1 MNKKGF
7 IFTLMISLLLAALI
21 ISGLLYLKIR
31 FGGLEFKT
39 GNIVYKIG
47 YEKEKTLE
55 NKNIKNMPSNLTN
68 YNISSNISIK
78 DYNITD

>member
-1 MNKKGF
+1 MDKKGF

-31 FGGLEFKT
+31 FGDLEFKT
-39 GNIVYKIG
+39 GNIVVKID

-55 NKNIKNMPSNLTN
+55 NKNIENMPSNLTN
-68 YNISSNISIK
+68 YNVSSNISIK
-78 DYNITD
+78 GYNITD